1 MAASDQPLV
10 LSPWRLTALVIVV
23 CTGFSSQ
30 MVVPIW
36 LGQVIE
42 TFHIGAAAA
51 GRIASTEFLT
61 VAITS
66 VIVASF
72 VGRVPSRAFC
82 VLGTLLLFAGNLA
95 SMVVDTVP
103 ALTAARMVCG
113 LGKGLVIAIIF
124 GLAGQTVNPTRTF
137 AVLNAAYAAFSA
149 AAFLLV
155 PVAVKHYGMDG
166 AFGSMVAI
174 TIAGLL
180 CLKWVPQ
187 SRRDA
192 EESWFRSLPRAP
204 LGLLT
209 LAGLTLMWTAHGS
222 IWVFVERIGVRNG
235 LTLQTIGMVLS
246 AGAMLTVFGPLTSHL
261 LEIKR
266 GATLPVVSGLA
277 VLAVAGV
284 LLCLGTSSTLYVA
297 AVLLFSLT
305 ALFVLPY
312 IMGLLGYADPGGKLT
327 AGASAFMTLGGS
339 IGPLVG
345 GTVIEGSGYSA
356 LAVTAALLVCVVIAL
371 ILPLSLRHDARLVSA
386 PAHT

>member
-1 MAASDQPLV
+1 
-10 LSPWRLTALVIVV
+10 VIVV

-36 LGQVIE
+36 IGQVIE
-42 TFHIGAAAA
+42 TFQIGSAAA
-51 GRIASTEFLT
+51 GRIASVEFLT
-61 VAITS
+61 VALTS
-66 VIVASF
+66 VTVAAF

-95 SMVVDTVP
+95 SMFVTSVD
-103 ALTAARMVCG
+103 ALMAARVVCG
-113 LGKGLVIAIIF
+113 LGKGVVVAIIF

-137 AVLNAAYAAFSA
+137 AVLNAAYAGFSA

-155 PVAVKHYGMDG
+155 PLVVERYGMDG

-174 TIAGLL
+174 TIVGLT

-187 SRRDA
+187 ARRDTQ
-192 EESWFRSLPRAP
+192 ESWFRSLPKAP
-204 LGLLT
+204 AGLLT

-235 LTLQTIGMVLS
+235 LPLSSIGMVLS
-246 AGAMLTVFGPLTSHL
+246 AGAVLTVFGPLASHV

-266 GATLPVVSGLA
+266 GALWPVLMGLV
-277 VLAVAGV
+277 VLAAAGA
-284 LLCLGTSSTLYVA
+284 LLCLGHGVALYIGA
-297 AVLLFSLT
+297 TLLFSLT

-312 IMGLLGYADPGGKLT
+312 IMGLLGFADPGGKLT

-339 IGPLVG
+339 IGPLIG
-345 GTVIEGSGYSA
+345 GTVIESAGYPA
-356 LAVTAALLVCVVIAL
+356 LAFTAAGLIAVVIAL
-371 ILPLSLRHDARLVSA
+371 VMPLALRHDARLVSA
-386 PAHT
+386 PAHS